1 MSNIFSNVVKYAG
14 KWDVVGESKLDAQDL
29 AELEPMATVV
39 KSTWGKSFVF
49 VTKITHYQMFIPAD
63 SEVDLPIGSKVPIT
77 DIVVV
82 ELHKDGEKNIQRCR
96 VEEKPL

>member
-1 MSNIFSNVVKYAG
+1 MSNIFNGVIKYAG

-29 AELEPMATVV
+29 AELEPMATI
-39 KSTWGKSFVF
+39 

-63 SEVDLPIGSKVPIT
+63 SEVELPIGSKVPIT
-77 DIVVV
+77 DIIVV

>member
-1 MSNIFSNVVKYAG
+1 MSNIFNGVIKYAG

-63 SEVDLPIGSKVPIT
+63 SEVELLIGSKVPIT
-77 DIVVV
+77 DIIVV